1 MSELLVLLVISLL
14 FALGCFGAIGWALLS
29 GVEVGIEL
37 IFLLH
42 VGAVLGLIFLGI
54 AGWLA
59 LRILPVASAQPE
71 APKSPATK
79 AAATAKAPEEASK
92 TAS

>member
-14 FALGCFGAIGWALLS
+14 FAVGCFGAIGWALLS

-54 AGWLA
+54 AAWLA
-59 LRILPVASAQPE
+59 FRILPLASAKPE
-71 APKSPATK
+71 TSPAPAAK
-79 AAATAKAPEEASK
+79 PAAAK
-92 TAS
+92 